1 MAVFFVIENRCFFLA
16 FNQLDYSLKT
26 WKIMKNLCQFAEMIL
41 QRNSI
46 ETMIEVVCSLS
57 EEQIKQIV
65 DDGK

>member
-1 MAVFFVIENRCFFLA
+1 
-16 FNQLDYSLKT
+16 
-26 WKIMKNLCQFAEMIL
+26 MKNLCQFAEMIL

-65 DDGK
+65 DYGK